1 MTFKIQFSLSDMTH
15 KISYRQW
22 KFKEKNEKMAMRNLK
37 MFKRNLNIWPTE
49 YWKLHILDNREYGNF
64 KIHLTEGRVK
74 FQYLT

>member
-1 MTFKIQFSLSDMTH
+1 
-15 KISYRQW
+15 
-22 KFKEKNEKMAMRNLK
+22 MAMRNLK

-49 YWKLHILDNREYGNF
+49 YWKLHILHNREYGNF